1 MAKKSGAEDCDES
14 PAPFIWN
21 NPMKNIRQ
29 KSYTGCYDSITP
41 SALRAL
47 ADLLECEE
55 LPADPITI
63 LSLETLGYS
72 VDLESGEIVDGE
84 QKRVGSVADLTPLNG
99 PPDMPPILTLIDV
112 LKHPRTTLVV
122 DGMTMWWDEVL
133 LRYKTSAVDSIEPTL
148 HTTCVGAL
156 NTIFAQEVA
165 GES

>member
-1 MAKKSGAEDCDES
+1 
-14 PAPFIWN
+14 
-21 NPMKNIRQ
+21 MKNIRQ
-29 KSYTGCYDSITP
+29 KYCEGCYDSITP

-84 QKRVGSVADLTPLNG
+84 PRHVGSVADLTPLNG

-122 DGMTMWWDEVL
+122 DGMTMWWDE
-133 LRYKTSAVDSIEPTL
+133 RIEKYKTSSLTAFEAEQ
-148 HTTCVGAL
+148 HTTCVSAL
-156 NTIFAQEVA
+156 NAIFAQEVA

>member
-1 MAKKSGAEDCDES
+1 
-14 PAPFIWN
+14 
-21 NPMKNIRQ
+21 MKNIRQ

-47 ADLLECEE
+47 ADLLECED

-72 VDLESGEIVDGE
+72 VDLESGEIFDGE

-112 LKHPRTTLVV
+112 LKHPLTTLVV

-165 GES
+165 GDS

>member
-1 MAKKSGAEDCDES
+1 
-14 PAPFIWN
+14 
-21 NPMKNIRQ
+21 MKNIRQ
-29 KSYTGCYDSITP
+29 KYCEGCYDSITP

-84 QKRVGSVADLTPLNG
+84 QSVGSVADLTPLNG
-99 PPDMPPILTLIDV
+99 PPDMPPMLTLIDV
-112 LKHPRTTLVV
+112 LKHPRTTLVI
-122 DGMTMWWDEVL
+122 DGMTLWWDEVL
-133 LRYKTSAVDSIEPTL
+133 LRYKTSTVDSFEPTL

-156 NTIFAQEVA
+156 NAIFAQEVA